1 MTCRPAR
8 LASLIVTIALVS
20 AVFSAGLHAQRH
32 KNEEPKPQV
41 LPLPPEPPMALKA
54 ATESLDF
61 HISPLLKTG
70 GLAAQ
75 IRQSLND
82 LIRDTKGETIVRLR
96 AFVAGAGD
104 ARQVRAEVGQ
114 LFTEHKLPLPVLT
127 VLQVAALGDDAAQ
140 VVIEAVV
147 STRRTLNPSG
157 LAFIAGQEGGTL
169 QDALQKLK
177 DSAATASVS
186 PDHVLTATCFTGL
199 LDGESGVRSMVR
211 NMFPNTAF
219 NVVQAIRDPANEDS
233 MCEATGQPSQTPGD
247 AQVLLLKQPRVA
259 IVTSHELVFTG
270 LQLSFGNYLD
280 DAHEAVVRLE
290 RSASAF
296 GSVEAPVQVNV
307 FALDASAGSAL
318 RKTTTVP
325 LSVFTV
331 QTAEGMPSIDATAGM
346 EAIFAPGVTTPLE
359 R

>member
-1 MTCRPAR
+1 
-8 LASLIVTIALVS
+8 
-20 AVFSAGLHAQRH
+20 
-32 KNEEPKPQV
+32 
-41 LPLPPEPPMALKA
+41 MALEA
-54 ATESLDF
+54 ATDSLDF

-75 IRQSLND
+75 IRRSLND

-104 ARQVRAEVGQ
+104 ARQVRADVGQ
-114 LFTEHKLPLPVLT
+114 LFTEHKLPLPVLS

-147 STRRTLNPSG
+147 STPRTVNPNG

-169 QDALQKLK
+169 KDALQKLRE
-177 DSAATASVS
+177 SASTASVAA
-186 PDHVLTATCFTGL
+186 DHVLTTTCFTGL
-199 LDGESGVRSMVR
+199 LDGESGVRSMVQAL
-211 NMFPNTAF
+211 FPNTAF
-219 NVVQAIRDPANEDS
+219 NVVQAIRDPVNEQS

-247 AQVLLLKQPRVA
+247 GQVLLLKEPRA
-259 IVTSHELVFTG
+259 TIVTSHQLVFTG

-280 DAHEAVVRLE
+280 DAHEAVMRLR

-307 FALDASAGSAL
+307 FALDAAAGSAL
-318 RKTTTVP
+318 RKTTSVP
-325 LSVFTV
+325 LSIFTV
-331 QTAEGMPSIDATAGM
+331 QTVEGMPSIDATAGM
-346 EAIFAPGVTTPLE
+346 EAIFAPGIAAPIE